1 MLRNTS
7 TIRNLK
13 KVERIN
19 VGGRNCGALRQE
31 RKEMKDEAE
40 KAKEEGKAEKMAKEI
55 FTVKHHTNQARRIE
69 TESGAE
75 NKRARAGWSL
85 GRMENVCF

>member
-19 VGGRNCGALRQE
+19 VGGRNCDATRQE
-31 RKEMKDEAE
+31 KGGH
-40 KAKEEGKAEKMAKEI
+40 EG
-55 FTVKHHTNQARRIE
+55 
-69 TESGAE
+69 
-75 NKRARAGWSL
+75 
-85 GRMENVCF
+85 